1 MKKIGILGS
10 TGSIGT
16 QTLQVIDQLPGKFD
30 LKYLTAQQNVDLL
43 ADQALKYQPDT
54 VCIVNEKKKG
64 KLEDCLSGSNIRIIA
79 GRSALLELSCRNDI
93 DLVMNSLVGTAGM
106 EPTICTIKAG
116 VDVALSNKE
125 SLVLAGNIIN
135 DLLKQYSG
143 KLFPV
148 DSEPSAIWQC
158 LKGEDTNQIKNI
170 ILTGSGGPFR
180 TKPKDEFHQITL
192 EQALQH
198 PNWEMGNKI
207 TIDSATMMNKGLEVI
222 EAHWLF
228 DVGIDQIDIVIHPQ
242 SIIHSMVEFVD
253 GSVKA
258 QLGVP
263 DMKIPIQYALTYPDH
278 VATNWETL
286 NLVDIGNLTFEKPDL
301 EKFPCIRLAYE
312 ALNEGG
318 TFPVVLNVAND
329 QLVAA
334 FLNNYIQFPDIPL
347 LIEEALNH
355 HEFIDN
361 PDLRTISEISQWTVK
376 YIHDGISAVA

>member
-16 QTLQVIDQLPGKFD
+16 QTLMVIDQFPGIFD
-30 LKYLTAQQNVDLL
+30 VKYLTAKQNVRLL
-43 ADQALKYQPDT
+43 ADQALQYQPDT
-54 VCIVNEKKKG
+54 VCIVDEEKSG
-64 KLEDCLSGSNIRIIA
+64 ELEDCLSGSDIKIIS
-79 GRSALLELSCRNDI
+79 GRSALLELSSRNDVE
-93 DLVMNSLVGTAGM
+93 LLMNSLVGAAGM
-106 EPTICTIKAG
+106 EPTICAIETG

-125 SLVLAGNIIN
+125 SLVMAGGIIN

-148 DSEPSAIWQC
+148 DSEPSAVWQC
-158 LKGEDTNQIKNI
+158 LSGEKNDQINKI

-180 TKPKDEFHQITL
+180 EKPLLDFTKITL
-192 EQALQH
+192 KEALQH

-228 DVGIDQIDIVIHPQ
+228 DVGIDQIEIVIHPQ

-258 QLGVP
+258 QMGVP

-278 VATNWETL
+278 FATNWETL

-312 ALNEGG
+312 ALKEGG

-329 QLVAA
+329 EVVTA
-334 FLNNYIQFPDIPL
+334 FLNKHIQFSDIPH
-347 LIEEALNH
+347 LIEDAMNQ
-355 HEFIDN
+355 HEFILN
-361 PDLRTISEISQWTVK
+361 PDLETISAISLWTAN
-376 YIHDGISAVA
+376 YIHDEILAIA

>member
-1 MKKIGILGS
+1 MKNIGLLGS

-16 QTLQVIDQLPGKFD
+16 QTLQVIDQLPEKFD
-30 LKYLTAQQNVDLL
+30 VKYLTAQQNVHLL
-43 ADQALKYQPDT
+43 ANQALKYQPDT
-54 VCIVNEKKKG
+54 VCIVDEQKKEM
-64 KLEDCLSGSNIRIIA
+64 LENCLSGSNISIIA
-79 GRSALLELSCRNDI
+79 GRSALLELSRRDDI
-93 DLVMNSLVGTAGM
+93 ELVMNSLVGAAGM
-106 EPTICTIKAG
+106 EPTICTITAG

-125 SLVLAGNIIN
+125 SLVMAGGIIN
-135 DLLKQYSG
+135 DLLKRNSG

-158 LKGEDTNQIKNI
+158 LSGEKKHQINKV

-180 TKPKDEFHQITL
+180 DKPL
-192 EQALQH
+192 EDFTHIKREEALQH
-198 PNWEMGNKI
+198 PNWDMGNKI

-222 EAHWLF
+222 EAYWLF

-258 QLGVP
+258 QLGAP

-278 VATNWETL
+278 FPANWETL
-286 NLVDIGNLTFEKPDL
+286 NLVNIGNLTFEKPDL
-301 EKFPCIRLAYE
+301 EKFPCLRLAYE

-329 QLVAA
+329 EVVAA
-334 FLNNYIQFPDIPL
+334 FLNKYIQFPDIPQ
-347 LIEEALNH
+347 LIEDALNQ
-355 HEFIDN
+355 HEFIEN
-361 PDLRTISEISQWTVK
+361 PDLEIIAEISKWTKK
-376 YIHDGISAVA
+376 YIHETISAVA

>member
-30 LKYLTAQQNVDLL
+30 VKYLTTQQNIPLI
-43 ADQALKYQPDT
+43 AEQALKYHPDT
-54 VCIVNEKKKG
+54 VCIIDEQKKEMLKN
-64 KLEDCLSGSNIRIIA
+64 CLADTNIKIIS
-79 GRSALLELSCRNDI
+79 GRSALLELCSRNDVE
-93 DLVMNSLVGTAGM
+93 LVMNSLVGAAGM
-106 EPTICTIKAG
+106 EPTICTIEAG
-116 VDVALSNKE
+116 VDVALANKE
-125 SLVLAGNIIN
+125 SMVMAGRIIN
-135 DLLKQYSG
+135 ALLKQNSS

-148 DSEPSAIWQC
+148 DSEHSAIQQC
-158 LKGEDTNQIKNI
+158 LSGEKNNQINKVL
-170 ILTGSGGPFR
+170 LTGSGGPFR
-180 TKPKDEFHQITL
+180 EKPLADFIHITRQ
-192 EQALQH
+192 EALQH
-198 PNWEMGNKI
+198 PNWDMGNKI

-222 EAHWLF
+222 EAYWLF
-228 DVGIDQIDIVIHPQ
+228 DIKVDQIEIVIHPQ

-258 QLGVP
+258 QLGTP

-278 VATNWETL
+278 FPANWEPL

-301 EKFPCIRLAYE
+301 VKFPCIRLAYE
-312 ALNEGG
+312 ALQEGG
-318 TFPVVLNVAND
+318 SFPVVLNVAND